1 MDRSEQIVSEYLL
14 HRGFRD
20 VVYEPDGNTT
30 PDFLIDGRIAVE
42 VRRLNQNE
50 DTPNGHRGLENI
62 TIPLQAKIGALLKT
76 LGPSNGESWYVMYR
90 LRRPLP
96 AWKHLATSLRSEL
109 LEFRNNTDRHQL
121 TRTIAPTFHITLIK
135 AGKSYP
141 DFFVPGGYADSD
153 SGGFVLAEL
162 NRNIRICVMEKTKKV
177 ACARTKYPEWWLILV
192 DHIGYGNDERN
203 HEEVHQLFQF
213 EHSWDKIVLVNP
225 LDATQ
230 GYEI

>member
-76 LGPSNGESWYVMYR
+76 LGPSNGESWYVM
-90 LRRPLP
+90 
-96 AWKHLATSLRSEL
+96 
-109 LEFRNNTDRHQL
+109 
-121 TRTIAPTFHITLIK
+121 
-135 AGKSYP
+135 
-141 DFFVPGGYADSD
+141 
-153 SGGFVLAEL
+153 
-162 NRNIRICVMEKTKKV
+162 
-177 ACARTKYPEWWLILV
+177 
-192 DHIGYGNDERN
+192 
-203 HEEVHQLFQF
+203 
-213 EHSWDKIVLVNP
+213 
-225 LDATQ
+225 
-230 GYEI
+230 